1 MERPLIMMTSVT
13 YAMRGRE
20 LLQRY
25 GISAEV
31 RRTPKNTRRQGCG
44 YSLYVPSKTDEAE
57 QLLKKNGIKIIGRTA
72 KEGEP

>member
-1 MERPLIMMTSVT
+1 MGKLIMVSSVT
-13 YAMRGRE
+13 YAMKGKE
-20 LLQRY
+20 LLKSY
-25 GISAEV
+25 GIRAEV
-31 RRTPKNTRRQGCG
+31 ERTPKNSQSKGCG